1 MKSRSDNIGPTRA
14 RVTMVRILAAI
25 VVGVLIADR
34 IAFPLWSVAVG
45 FVVMVA
51 AAWAFRREA
60 VGDIYILAAASLA
73 AMTTTTLSAWQGT
86 LPYAGQMA
94 EVEIEQITSRG
105 EEFTSARGRLL
116 RYGDEVADNICG
128 AKVRLMLH
136 NDIGAKP
143 CEHLTGR
150 FSIKRL
156 SRTSEQSY
164 ERYMARLDYQ
174 ATLFI
179 RAENILSRNV
189 PALSFGER
197 LRAKATARIEQL
209 ALTPRVAALAKGV
222 TTGDRGAIDRAMRQ
236 QYTLCGAAHLL
247 AVSGL
252 HVGFLFF
259 MVNILLGVVALARR
273 GPIIRWIV
281 ATAAIWLY
289 AAMTG
294 FSPSVVRAAVMFTI
308 LQTTMTWGR
317 GGGSLNGLAMAA
329 CVMLLWQG
337 RWLYDAGFMLSF
349 IAVGAIVVW
358 GVKLSQV
365 SLRRNDAIAEARAS
379 VERLNRMRSR
389 WGWLQRQMEWLGRRV
404 WSAVVITV
412 VATIATMPLVS
423 NMFGVVTLWNIIVG
437 PLMVW
442 LCSVVV
448 GATMLQI
455 AFGAILP
462 SSIVQT
468 VIETAG
474 GAMNSIAEW
483 CAESDILI
491 FEVELSTE
499 TCFMI
504 YGIAAIWIIYRREHN
519 S

>member
-1 MKSRSDNIGPTRA
+1 
-14 RVTMVRILAAI
+14 MVRILAAI

-45 FVVMVA
+45 FVVMIA

-116 RYGDEVADNICG
+116 RYGDEMTDNICG

-136 NDIGAKP
+136 NDIGTKP

-164 ERYMARLDYQ
+164 ERYMARQGYQ

-189 PALSFGER
+189 PSLSFGER
-197 LRAKATARIEQL
+197 LRAKATAQIEQL
-209 ALTPRVAALAKGV
+209 DLPLEVMALAKGV
-222 TTGDRGAIDRAMRQ
+222 TTGDRSAIDQTLRQ
-236 QYTLCGAAHLL
+236 HYTLCGAAHLL

-259 MVNILLGVVALARR
+259 MVNMLLGVVALASR
-273 GPIIRWIV
+273 GPIIRWL
-281 ATAAIWLY
+281 ATSVAIWLY

-294 FSPSVVRAAVMFTI
+294 FSPSVVRAAVMFTL
-308 LQTTMTWGR
+308 LQSALTWGR
-317 GGGSLNGLAMAA
+317 GGDRLNSLALAA
-329 CVMLLWQG
+329 CLMLLWQG
-337 RWLYDAGFMLSF
+337 SWLFDAGFMLSF
-349 IAVGAIVVW
+349 IAVVAIIEW
-358 GVKLSQV
+358 GTKLTQV
-365 SLRRNDAIAEARAS
+365 SLRSNDAIAEARAS

-389 WGWLQRQMEWLGRRV
+389 WGWLQHLMVWCGRKA
-404 WSAVVITV
+404 WSGVAITV

-423 NMFGVVTLWNIIVG
+423 NMFGVVTLWNIVVG
-437 PLMVW
+437 PPMVW

-455 AFGAILP
+455 AFGGILP
-462 SSIVQT
+462 SSILRA
-468 VIETAG
+468 VIEAAG

-483 CAESDILI
+483 CAEREVMI
-491 FEVELSTE
+491 FEEGLSAE
-499 TCFMI
+499 VCFLI
-504 YGIAAIWIIYRREHN
+504 YGAMAIWIICRREHN